1 MEQGSQAFVLIGG
14 IGSGKSYV
22 SAIFVAHQVDMIEA
36 DRIGHEVLLPD
47 GAAFEGVVAR
57 WPEVVAENV
66 IDRRALGQI
75 VFSSPEALAAL
86 EAITHPVISEEIERR
101 IHVSSAVLV
110 GIERPLIDGVIGA
123 GLPVVAV
130 DAPTGMRVERLLAR
144 GMTAAEIDQR
154 LMVQPARDR
163 WLEAADFVI
172 DNGPGADVVAQVK
185 SAIAWLSDFVTPNR

>member
-1 MEQGSQAFVLIGG
+1 MLIGG

-47 GAAFEGVVAR
+47 GAAFEGVAAR
-57 WPEVVAENV
+57 WPEVVVENV

-75 VFSSPEALAAL
+75 VFSSPEDLTAL

>member
-101 IHVSSAVLV
+101 IHMSSVVLI

-123 GLPVVAV
+123 GLPVVVV
-130 DAPTGMRVERLLAR
+130 DAPTDLRVERLLAR
-144 GMTAAEIDQR
+144 GMTAEEIDQR
-154 LMVQPARDR
+154 LMVQPGRDR

-185 SAIAWLSDFVTPNR
+185 SAIAWLSGFVTPNR